1 MATVI
6 MRRTWHIV
14 HVASLKTRPVDGIMI
29 AILFGFKM
37 ANIWF
42 IDVTGWQQNKHSARC
57 FARLV

>member
-42 IDVTGWQQNKHSARC
+42 IDVTG
-57 FARLV
+57 